1 VRDTPKVLKAYAER
15 FHVAP
20 GWLFL
25 TGKPEDIKLVTR
37 KLGLFFEPDPGNRD
51 GHTADLM
58 IGDVAGGQWMRD
70 SAVDNPRFLAMKI
83 GEFLAG
89 PSDDTSQPGKSYAQA
104 PELSLAN
111 KGQYLFANRCAAC
124 HSIGRGERV
133 GPDLAGVT
141 RRRDQA
147 WLKRYLAA
155 PDRMLAAGDPIA
167 RALDARYGS
176 AKMPNLRLGEADV
189 TALVDY
195 LAEQQGPAVT
205 GDGTAPAPAA
215 ATASAGRQ

>member
-1 VRDTPKVLKAYAER
+1 MYLAA
-15 FHVAP
+15 VAP
-20 GWLFL
+20 L
-25 TGKPEDIKLVTR
+25 LVAAA
-37 KLGLFFEPDPGNRD
+37 LAPIANAE
-51 GHTADLM
+51 
-58 IGDVAGGQWMRD
+58 AGGTRW
-70 SAVDNPRFLAMKI
+70 
-83 GEFLAG
+83 G
-89 PSDDTSQPGKSYAQA
+89 SDYFPNVPLTTQDGKVVHFYDD
-104 PELSLAN
+104 LL
-111 KGQYLFANRCAAC
+111 KGKVVAIDLVYTHYRCAAC

-141 RRRDQA
+141 RMRDQA

-167 RALDARYGS
+167 RSLDARYGS

-205 GDGTAPAPAA
+205 SDGTAPARSA
-215 ATASAGRQ
+215 ATAGAGRQ